1 MFDYVKKYNGFVDR
15 LLHHL
20 NTSAMMD
27 LLLQMV
33 VAPDTNQIRLDLAEV
48 HICNVFVMICMYIL
62 KHALCHNASLYDS
75 GLMIKKW

>member
-1 MFDYVKKYNGFVDR
+1 MPYMPLVLQVYDYVQNYSGFVDR

-33 VAPDTNQIRLDLAEV
+33 AAPDTDQIRLDLAKV
-48 HICNVFVMICMYIL
+48 RCTDIVCSCVKDCTVVA
-62 KHALCHNASLYDS
+62 K
-75 GLMIKKW
+75 

>member
-1 MFDYVKKYNGFVDR
+1 MCGVCQIFDYIQKHNGFVDR

-33 VAPDTNQIRLDLAEV
+33 AAPDTNQTRLDLAKVCTYNVPIKMCASHV
-48 HICNVFVMICMYIL
+48 HAY
-62 KHALCHNASLYDS
+62 A
-75 GLMIKKW
+75 IKQCIV